1 MEALFNILTNFLIYI
16 SIPVGIRYA
25 ILRRPIQR
33 KWVAMV
39 ILVPIFIGFATL
51 IGVQREEGQKKVSQQ
66 LGIPYRSTPHMI
78 GSPLLYGAI
87 VVSYFILRR
96 SRKQMEK
103 VSEKA
108 TTPTDSANN
117 RPTTCSKCKA
127 EVSTDSVY
135 CHKCGNN
142 IAEGKNA

>member
-1 MEALFNILTNFLIYI
+1 MEVLFNILTNFLIYI

-25 ILRRPIQR
+25 ILRRPIEN
-33 KWVAMV
+33 KWIAMA

-51 IGVQREEGQKKVSQQ
+51 IGVQREEGQKRISQQ

-78 GSPLLYGAI
+78 GSSFLYGAI
-87 VVSYFILRR
+87 IVSYFILRR
-96 SRKQMEK
+96 GRKQMET
-103 VSEKA
+103 VSEKPTA
-108 TTPTDSANN
+108 PTSNTTN

-127 EVSTDSVY
+127 ETSIDSVY

-142 IAEGKNA
+142 LAEGNKA